1 MPEWSRKPEAKVD
14 SREKETVCE
23 VNTEA
28 AKDGESTYMRRK
40 LKLRSTTTNPRMP
53 LACAAVSKAKLGL
66 FIPSIVIPM
75 IKGNKPVW
83 IIIERSFE
91 GVPMPWQ
98 CNLLSGG
105 SRICPQRGGV
115 HIIGDC
121 FIHQYELLTEKM
133 HIDNFDKHL
142 QAEYI
147 PGSFYVS
154 LEKIVLYEKPISCSG
169 CPPNGRQKKIIDMR
183 SFQIDL
189 KGFSSK
195 EKNRTRMAKTRRGRP
210 AKQQTPESPSTY
222 LKKAEMK
229 LLPPGKRVRGSYRK
243 NRKVKEEDK
252 RR

>member
-1 MPEWSRKPEAKVD
+1 MPDGSVPEWATLLPQTKVD
-14 SREKETVCE
+14 LKP
-23 VNTEA
+23 EA
-28 AKDGESTYMRRK
+28 AKDGGSTYMRRK
-40 LKLRSTTTNPRMP
+40 LKLRSTTPNPSMP
-53 LACAAVSKAKLGL
+53 RDSAVVSKANLGL

-91 GVPMPWQ
+91 GVPMPWH

-115 HIIGDC
+115 QIIGNC
-121 FIHQYELLTEKM
+121 FIEESKLLTEEM
-133 HIDNFDKHL
+133 HIGNFDKHL

-154 LEKIVLYEKPISCSG
+154 LQKIVLHAQQIQCSG
-169 CPPNGRQKKIIDMR
+169 CPSNGRKNKIIDMR

-189 KGFSSK
+189 KGSSAK
-195 EKNRTRMAKTRRGRP
+195 EKNKNLRTAKTRRGRP
-210 AKQQTPESPSTY
+210 AKKQPPESPTTY

-229 LLPPGKRVRGSYRK
+229 LLPPGKRVRGSWRV
-243 NRKVKEEDK
+243 RKVKEEDK

>member
-1 MPEWSRKPEAKVD
+1 MPDGSVPEWATKVD
-14 SREKETVCE
+14 LKP
-23 VNTEA
+23 EA
-28 AKDGESTYMRRK
+28 AKDGGSTYMRRK
-40 LKLRSTTTNPRMP
+40 LKLRSTTPNPRMP
-53 LACAAVSKAKLGL
+53 RVHIGASKANLGL

-91 GVPMPWQ
+91 GVPMPWH

-115 HIIGDC
+115 QIIGNC
-121 FIHQYELLTEKM
+121 FIEESKLLTEEM

-154 LEKIVLYEKPISCSG
+154 LQKIVLHAQQIPCSG
-169 CPPNGRQKKIIDMR
+169 CPSNGRKNKIIDMR

-189 KGFSSK
+189 KGSSAK
-195 EKNRTRMAKTRRGRP
+195 EKNKNLRTAKTRRGRP
-210 AKQQTPESPSTY
+210 AKKQLPESPTTY

-229 LLPPGKRVRGSYRK
+229 LLPPGKRVRGSWRV
-243 NRKVKEEDK
+243 RKVKEEDK